1 MADIMRGLKAG
12 ALAGAVMGIL
22 GGIIIVILM
31 FTIFHGEYVAIF
43 EQTLAT
49 MPPGAEISIDTMIMI
64 SAVFSIIGGLVIG
77 VIFGVIFGIIYA
89 VLYDKIPGKTAIAKG
104 IVTGLAYFVISTVFS
119 LLMQMAFSGQ
129 QAAMGVEQSSLMTGT
144 EYLVSFV
151 NSLIFGYLI
160 GWLWI
165 KFEPKE

>member
-31 FTIFHGEYVAIF
+31 FTLLHGEYAAIF

-49 MPPGAEISIDTMIMI
+49 MPPGAEISIDTLIMI

-77 VIFGVIFGIIYA
+77 VIFGVVFGIIYA

-129 QAAMGVEQSSLMTGT
+129 QAAMGVEQSALMTGT
-144 EYLVSFV
+144 NYVTGFIEAI
-151 NSLIFGYLI
+151 IFGYLL